1 MSGAE
6 TVEIGTIETSIPD
19 RLDRLPWARFHWLI
33 IVGLGTAWILD
44 GLEVTMVGSVAARLT
59 SSGSGTGLTD
69 LAGRPVLGRAAKA
82 AAFAA
87 GATSLPAL
95 VHDLGR
101 PGRFLN
107 MLRVLKVTSP
117 MNVGTWLL
125 AGYVPA
131 AGVAALSA
139 LTGRMPRIGT
149 AATAGSALL
158 GPAVASYTA
167 ALISRRRRPA
177 AALSG
182 AALIAVSAA
191 TRWAS
196 TTPGWRRRPTRS
208 TRRSPSASG

>member
-87 GATSLPAL
+87 GATSLPAWS
-95 VHDLGR
+95 
-101 PGRFLN
+101 
-107 MLRVLKVTSP
+107 TI
-117 MNVGTWLL
+117 W
-125 AGYVPA
+125 AVPA
-131 AGVAALSA
+131 
-139 LTGRMPRIGT
+139 
-149 AATAGSALL
+149 GSSTCS
-158 GPAVASYTA
+158 GC
-167 ALISRRRRPA
+167 SR
-177 AALSG
+177 
-182 AALIAVSAA
+182 
-191 TRWAS
+191 
-196 TTPGWRRRPTRS
+196 
-208 TRRSPSASG
+208 